1 MRPRATALGARIKG
15 TLAGRH
21 THETCVVI
29 WVMWNRPRS
38 DETGPQDDIL
48 QYSIAIVWKG
58 LLLHSSFHL
67 GSIELHSSTRR
78 EIFFWTTDPP
88 FRKHGV
94 PHGQGLF

>member
-1 MRPRATALGARIKG
+1 MRRDRKMTYFN
-15 TLAGRH
+15 T
-21 THETCVVI
+21 V
-29 WVMWNRPRS
+29 
-38 DETGPQDDIL
+38 
-48 QYSIAIVWKG
+48 VWKG